1 MRVFILPEHEGPR
14 AQGRAHG
21 EAFRPLIRELAEIRL
36 QRTVDQTGLSHEDVL
51 TVAEAHLPILGRW
64 DAASLEELEG
74 IAEGAGITPALA
86 VVLNHYT
93 DLKDLRPNSPSVRR
107 LLGRVE
113 PAGTP
118 EPERG
123 NQQEGCSA
131 IYVRGAEGPMLA
143 QTWDMHGSAEPYV
156 MLLGV
161 PAEAGRPGAW
171 VLTVVGCVGMAGLN
185 DRGLGV
191 TINNLRS
198 RDAGIGLVWP
208 SLVRRMLREE
218 RLGPAWEVLRD
229 APLGAGHHYLLAS
242 PEGIAALE
250 SSGERKQTLRE
261 PGSNPEAFVHTNHC
275 LDPEVEACSTVP
287 EGSTTFQRYRFLQ
300 ERLAPEHAASLDA
313 RGLWALLGSH
323 EGYPR
328 SVCTHLAS
336 LDDPH
341 AVLTC
346 GAISMNLSA
355 GEVLVA
361 RGCIHRSRPH
371 RFSFPVT
378 REALW

>member
-1 MRVFILPEHEGPR
+1 MRVFVLPEGVSARE
-14 AQGRAHG
+14 QGRVHG

-36 QRTVDQTGLSHEDVL
+36 QRTVDQTGLAHADVL
-51 TVAEAHLPILGRW
+51 AVAEAHLPLLRRW
-64 DAASLEELEG
+64 DEASSEELEG
-74 IAEGAGITPALA
+74 IAEGAGIQPALA

-93 DLKDLRPNSPSVRR
+93 DLKDLRPESPAVRR
-107 LLGRVE
+107 LLGPVTPVGE
-113 PAGTP
+113 P
-118 EPERG
+118 EPKRG
-123 NQQEGCSA
+123 GREEGCSA
-131 IYVRGAEGPMLA
+131 LYVRGVEGPMLA

-161 PAEAGRPGAW
+161 PAEGERPGAW

-198 RDAGIGLVWP
+198 LDAGVGVVWP
-208 SLVRRMLREE
+208 SLVRRMLRE
-218 RLGPAWEVLRD
+218 RSLGPAWKVLRE

-242 PEGIAALE
+242 PEGVAALE
-250 SSGERKQTLRE
+250 SSGALKRTLLE
-261 PGSNPEAFVHTNHC
+261 PGAMPSAFVHTNHC
-275 LDPEVEACSTVP
+275 LDPSIEACSTVP
-287 EGSTTFQRYRFLQ
+287 EGSTTFERHRFLR
-300 ERLAPEHAASLDA
+300 ERLTAEAAASLDP

-336 LDDPH
+336 LEDPH
-341 AVLTC
+341 GVLTC
-346 GAISMNLSA
+346 GAISMELASRR
-355 GEVLVA
+355 VLVA
-361 RGCIHRSRPH
+361 RGCIHRARPF

-378 REALW
+378 AEACW